1 MADKPQK
8 PELASFRPSD
18 FMRARRPYL
27 FSDTQVIGEPL
38 LDRNFLEYHLETL
51 TSRSQEKDFEH
62 FSRKLAE
69 KELCPNLLPQT
80 GPTGG
85 GDSKV
90 DSETYPVSDAVS
102 LRWYEGVGREAASE
116 RWAFAV
122 SAKQKWREKVRSDIQ
137 GIVETQRGYTLIYF
151 ISSRYI
157 KDKDRANIEDELR
170 KQHNINVRVL
180 DRTWILDKVFENKRE
195 YIAIE
200 TLKINSPLAQAVK
213 KGSLDTAREAELNE
227 LEAQIQDHTRY
238 QGVEYQLIEDCLE
251 AATLSR
257 ELELP
262 RVEVDGRFTR
272 AERIAEQ
279 YGTYQQKLRCAYAKA
294 WTAYWWHDDFR
305 TFNNIYDDVERL
317 AIGSSQVTDIEQLA
331 NLWQLLWTT
340 VQRSQ
345 LEASNAKLEARTK
358 TLHTELQRLQAD
370 QDRPSTALQ
379 ARSIELLMD
388 LSESRHEPGRLK
400 SILEEFRKVF
410 VKGEG
415 LVNFP
420 VAPLIEILMELGKYL
435 PDDPGF
441 DELFE
446 SVLLLSQKRESR
458 ATSGRMLLTRGSQKL
473 ISGNRYEAIR
483 LLGRAQQNLAMR
495 ECRGELIAALALC
508 ASAYESVG
516 LLWAARSNMLLAAS
530 QAFNEYWQN
539 GTITIQAFACLK
551 RLVWLELQLGRIPIT
566 LAWIE
571 TSTVIAQA
579 LGLDEEAQE
588 KFIKERETQDLVL
601 GILLLKTALKD
612 LQRLEFLPAVLEKL
626 GFHHSFIASLYALGY
641 EDYLRSEGWIPQ
653 EEDEASVRKFFND
666 WTAQPASHDLPE
678 IPEFLA
684 EDKVELRSQVLD
696 CNVVAEVSNNNRSLL
711 IAESILAAFEAF
723 LATSLDSHLFPHQPN
738 IRFQIISSD
747 TIAEVID
754 FEIKEERGET
764 LETLVEV
771 KHSFNESYI
780 AGLNPEAL
788 SKKLA
793 ELIFRVIFQI
803 AFVPNPEQYFE
814 RLLED
819 ELAFSR
825 AFDFTNVAIAIW
837 NILGKT
843 PKLQMMDW
851 RSSDG
856 DKLFPPLRAN
866 TWNSDETVKNSSK
879 EQATLVPPKPG
890 QGEPPPELKSVDH
903 LKHRDRKVFSLLDVH
918 LWDKAGWSG
927 TGFGLIPN
935 NRNLPL
941 LELALLFRD
950 DNASKK
956 IFSQWKKELG
966 NEDTEEKIRVS
977 IITGI
982 DADNP
987 AAYRVVIGVNPH
999 WLKTS
1004 GDSQIILTYRINTM
1018 NPKDSRNLDQFIDIF
1033 ERLGFYI
1040 LTPGCVSQD
1049 GSNANFFT
1057 ELGILKKQIF
1067 IRPAWQI
1074 GEHDFDLCG
1083 VQPDD
1088 KIIIPEDVKDPP
1100 IVSALARL
1108 RKLKH
1113 R

>member
-1 MADKPQK
+1 MVEKRQQ
-8 PELASFRPSD
+8 PESATFRPSD

-27 FSDTQVIGEPL
+27 FSDTQVVGEPL

-62 FSRKLAE
+62 FCRRLAE

-122 SAKQKWREKVRSDIQ
+122 SAKQQWRSKVRSDVQ
-137 GIVETQRGYTLIYF
+137 GIVETQRSYTLIYF

-170 KQHNINVRVL
+170 KQYNIYVRVL
-180 DRTWILDKVFENKRE
+180 DRTWILDKVFQNKRE
-195 YIAIE
+195 NLAVE
-200 TLKINSPLAQAVK
+200 TLKINLPLTPAVK
-213 KGSLDTAREAELNE
+213 KGALDTSREAELKE
-227 LEAQIQDHTRY
+227 LETQIKDPIRY
-238 QGVEYQLIEDCLE
+238 QGVEYQLVEDCLE
-251 AATLSR
+251 AAILSR

-262 RVEVDGRFTR
+262 RVEVEGRFAR

-279 YGTYQQKLRCAYAKA
+279 YGMHQQKLRCAYAKA
-294 WTAYWWHDDFR
+294 WTAYWWHDDFH
-305 TFNNIYDDVERL
+305 TFNRIYDDVERL
-317 AIGSSQVTDIEQLA
+317 AIESSQVTDIEKLA

-345 LEASNAKLEARTK
+345 LEAYDAKLEARTK

-388 LSESRHEPGRLK
+388 LSESRHEPAELK
-400 SILEEFRKVF
+400 RILEEFRKVF
-410 VKGEG
+410 AEGEG

-446 SVLLLSQKRESR
+446 AVLILSQQRESK
-458 ATSGRMLLTRGSQKL
+458 ATSGRMLLTRGRQKL
-473 ISGNRYEAIR
+473 LGGNRYEAIH
-483 LLGRAQQNLAMR
+483 LLGRAQHNLAMR
-495 ECRGELIAALALC
+495 ECHGELIAALSLC
-508 ASAYESVG
+508 ASAYESIG

-530 QAFNEYWQN
+530 QAFNEYWEN
-539 GTITIQAFACLK
+539 STITIQAFACLQ

-579 LGLDEEAQE
+579 IGLNEEAKE
-588 KFIKERETQDLVL
+588 KFIKERETQDAVL

-612 LQRLEFLPAVLEKL
+612 LQCLEFLPAVLEEL
-626 GFHHSFIASLYALGY
+626 GFHHSFMASLYALGY
-641 EDYLRSEGWIPQ
+641 EDYLRSEGWIPE

-666 WTAQPASHDLPE
+666 WIAQPASHDLPE
-678 IPEFLA
+678 LPEFLA
-684 EDKVELRSQVLD
+684 EGTVELRSQVLG
-696 CNVVAEVSNNNRSLL
+696 CNVVAEVLNNSRSLF

-723 LATSLDSHLFPHQPN
+723 LATSLDSQLFPHQPN
-738 IRFQIISSD
+738 IRFQIVSSGSV
-747 TIAEVID
+747 ANVID
-754 FEIKEERGET
+754 FHIKEEGGET
-764 LETLVEV
+764 LETLIEV
-771 KHSFNESYI
+771 KHSVNESYI
-780 AGLNPEAL
+780 ADLNSESL
-788 SKKLA
+788 GKTLA
-793 ELIFRVIFQI
+793 ELIIRVIFKI
-803 AFVPNPEQYFE
+803 AFVSNPEQYFKG
-814 RLLED
+814 LLQD

-825 AFDFTNVAIAIW
+825 ALDFTNVAIAVW
-837 NILGKT
+837 NILGKS
-843 PKLQMMDW
+843 PKLQLMDW
-851 RSSDG
+851 KLSDS
-856 DKLFPPLRAN
+856 DKHFPPQRTNAWNNETVQNISEERAN
-866 TWNSDETVKNSSK
+866 VFS
-879 EQATLVPPKPG
+879 PKPG
-890 QGEPPPELKSVDH
+890 HGEPPPELKSVDH
-903 LKHRDRKVFSLLDVH
+903 LKHRERKVFSLLDIH
-918 LWDKAGWSG
+918 LWDKASWSG

-941 LELALLFRD
+941 LELALLFQD
-950 DNASKK
+950 ENASKK
-956 IFSQWKKELG
+956 IFYQWRKDIG
-966 NEDTEEKIRVS
+966 DEDVEEKIRVS

-987 AAYRVVIGVNPH
+987 AAYRVVIGMNPD
-999 WLKTS
+999 WLKAS
-1004 GDSQIILTYRINTM
+1004 SDSQFILTYRINTM
-1018 NPKDSRNLDQFIDIF
+1018 NPRDSRNLDQFIDMF
-1033 ERLGFYI
+1033 EKLGFYI

-1049 GSNANFFT
+1049 GSSANFFT

-1074 GEHDFDLCG
+1074 GEHDFDVCG
-1083 VQPDD
+1083 IQPDD
-1088 KIIIPEDVKDPP
+1088 KVIIPEDVKDPP
-1100 IVSALARL
+1100 VVSALARL
-1108 RKLKH
+1108 RKLKY